1 MQNYYRVL
9 GISPTATAL
18 EIEQGYLRQRTRL
31 RRLAAHDPAMKSRLA
46 EVEAGYG
53 ILAHPRRRLA
63 YDVLLAEEPAEPPVP
78 SARRFSEE
86 RMARYARVARS
97 LNAALLLASLLLVL
111 DWALPP
117 RQYARETV
125 LSRFPVSVSSSL
137 SDPQLAY
144 RVHTEHTTFRLPS
157 AISHRVRSG
166 QRLVVWQTP
175 LLGEVQRISVLDSPD
190 GPAPFQPYGGTLYG
204 TFFLLLP
211 LLAAVAAV
219 GVWPGRAPETVV
231 NTAAVGSL
239 LAILIVVVVLSF

>member
-9 GISPTATAL
+9 GVAATATAL

-31 RRLAAHDPAMKSRLA
+31 KRLAAHDPAMKSRLA

-53 ILAHPRRRLA
+53 ILGHPRRRIA
-63 YDVLLAEEPAEPPVP
+63 YDVLLAEEPAELPAP

-86 RMARYARVARS
+86 RMARYARVARR

-111 DWALPP
+111 DWALPQ
-117 RQYARETV
+117 RRYANETV

-137 SDPQLAY
+137 SDPQLDY

-166 QRLVVWQTP
+166 QHIVVWQTP
-175 LLGEVQRISVLDSPD
+175 LLREVQRISVTDAEADST
-190 GPAPFQPYGGTLYG
+190 PFQPYGGTIYG
-204 TFFLLLP
+204 TFFLLP
-211 LLAAVAAV
+211 LLLGAVAAV

-239 LAILIVVVVLSF
+239 LAILIVVVLLSF